1 MNHGNVSPEIAK
13 GLKVLR
19 SRIAKAKIPPSK
31 LDETLN
37 IATWNIREFGRKSRK
52 DAAIHY
58 IAEILNQFDLI
69 SIAELRDNLGDLE
82 EVMELLGPY
91 WRVIY
96 DDAIDDGGGND
107 ERIGF
112 LYDKRAVAFPGF
124 AATANA
130 PRTKEGTVYLPKFD
144 WWREPFM
151 ASFRAGSFDFVLL
164 AAHAQWGTAAGRV
177 AELQSLADWVDLKRR
192 EKYCVDKD
200 FIVVGD
206 FNIETPAQLAALT
219 SKGLQMPSKLKG
231 KTYGTNLAQDKRY
244 DQILHYPGYPET
256 FTNEAGVVDFFTGG
270 TEDLFPGLEKTAFTF
285 QMSDHLP
292 LWMQVNTDIEGQKL
306 DQIIKTGK

>member
-1 MNHGNVSPEIAK
+1 MNHGHVSPEIAK

-19 SRIAKAKIPPSK
+19 TRIANAKIPSSK

-37 IATWNIREFGRKSRK
+37 IATWNIREFGKKPRK

-58 IAEILNQFDLI
+58 IAEILGQFDLI

-82 EVMELLGPY
+82 KVMEILGPY
-91 WRVIY
+91 WRAIY
-96 DDAIDDGGGND
+96 DDAMEDDGGNN

-112 LYDKRAVAFPGF
+112 IYDKRAVAFTGF

-130 PRTKEGTVYLPKFD
+130 PRTKEGNLYLPKFD

-151 ASFRAGSFDFVLL
+151 ASFSAGSFDFVLL
-164 AAHAQWGTAAGRV
+164 AAHAQWGTSAGRL
-177 AELQSLADWVDLKRR
+177 AELQSLADWVDLKRQ
-192 EKYCVDKD
+192 EKTCVDKD

-219 SKGLQMPSKLKG
+219 SKGLQMPTKLMG

-244 DQILHYPGYPET
+244 DQILHYPGYAQN
-256 FTNEAGVVDFFTGG
+256 FTNEAGVVDFFSGG
-270 TEDLFPGLEKTAFTF
+270 TKDLFADLDKTGFTY
-285 QMSDHLP
+285 QLSDHLP
-292 LWMQVNTDIEGQKL
+292 LWMQINTDIEGEKL
-306 DQIIKTGK
+306 DQIIKAKK